1 MWLNDGVKYTVNQS
15 LIQHEGLNN
24 IEPLDDD
31 LSYLKASTVIIS
43 NAFQSTHSV
52 NADLIGITLG

>member
-1 MWLNDGVKYTVNQS
+1 MPCQLS
-15 LIQHEGLNN
+15 IIQHEGLNN

-43 NAFQSTHSV
+43 NAFQSAHSV